1 MIQPKIIWVV
11 LVAVWVGFFSW
22 YTSFAG
28 PMTPTE
34 IATVIETAE
43 SRGRNPEQI
52 KRIRDFLES
61 DTGNDFVMV
70 NVIELND
77 PPPRMP
83 DMPADATADDLLNE
97 YMAFMVP
104 ALLSRAA
111 HPIMM
116 GEAAAPALD
125 IWGLQGADTWTRA
138 ALMRYRS
145 RRDMIE
151 IALNPDFLGPHEYK
165 VGAMSKTLAFPVD
178 PWTNA
183 GDPRFLLALIL
194 IILGQ
199 ANSLRWAKRS

>member
-1 MIQPKIIWVV
+1 MIQPKIFWLV
-11 LVAVWVGFFSW
+11 LLGLWFGFFAW

-28 PMTPTE
+28 PMTAAE
-34 IATVIETAE
+34 ITTILEASER
-43 SRGRNPEQI
+43 RGRSPEQI
-52 KRIRDFLES
+52 ARIRNFLES
-61 DTGNDFVMV
+61 DTGDDFVMV

-77 PPPRMP
+77 PAPTLPG
-83 DMPADATADDLLNE
+83 MPADASADDLLNE
-97 YMAFMVP
+97 YMAYMFP
-104 ALLSRAA
+104 ALLSRAS

-125 IWGLQGADTWTRA
+125 IWGLEGADNWTRA

-151 IALNPDFLGPHEYK
+151 IAGNPEFLGPHDYK
-165 VGAMSKTLAFPVD
+165 VGAMKKTLAFPVD

-183 GDPRFLLALIL
+183 GDPRFILALIL